1 MDAKKYLGSMH
12 RIDIKI
18 KAKLEQLER
27 LKSMVFR
34 ITSIISEEKITRTR
48 NSDALSDT
56 IAKMIDLESDI
67 NKKIDQLIDTRR
79 DIAHIIELV
88 ESDEEKTLLELRYM
102 CFNTWEEIADKMK
115 MSKAR
120 VFQINGKALQTVSG
134 LIGV

>member
-1 MDAKKYLGSMH
+1 MDAKKYLGSMY

-18 KAKLEQLER
+18 KAKLEQLEY

-34 ITSIISEEKITRTR
+34 VTSIISDEKTTQTR
-48 NSDALSDT
+48 NNDALSNT
-56 IAKMIDLESDI
+56 IAKMIDLEADI

-79 DIAHIIELV
+79 DIAHTIELV

-120 VFQINGKALQTVSG
+120 VFQINGKALQTVRE
-134 LIGV
+134 LIGG